1 MKKTIITTIVLG
13 VTSMSS
19 PTPITLY
26 YTNSNDELA
35 TINKVETKQRDLTM
49 FLDSIGFKESNND
62 YTKVNKWGYMGKYQF
77 SKRTLRGL
85 GYKVKPEVF
94 LNNPQLQ
101 EQAMMDLII
110 DNKRVMKKQISKYVG
125 KTINGI
131 LITESG
137 LLASTHLVGP
147 RAVKRYLQ
155 SNGKKVKQDALGT
168 SVEDYMELFS
178 GYNLN
183 L

>member
-1 MKKTIITTIVLG
+1 MKKTIIITMVLG
-13 VTSMSS
+13 TTSLSS
-19 PTPITLY
+19 PTPIVPNY
-26 YTNSNDELA
+26 VDSSNESVI
-35 TINKVETKQRDLTM
+35 INEVKQRDLTM
-49 FLDSIGFKESNND
+49 FLDSLGFKESNND

-101 EQAMMDLII
+101 EQAMMDLLI
-110 DNKRVMKKQISKYVG
+110 DNKKVMRKQISKYVG
-125 KTINGI
+125 KNINGI

-147 RAVKRYLQ
+147 RAVKRYLR

-168 SVEDYMELFS
+168 SVEDYMVLFS
-178 GYNLN
+178 NYNLN

>member
-1 MKKTIITTIVLG
+1 MKKTMIITMVLG
-13 VTSMSS
+13 TTSLSS
-19 PTPITLY
+19 PTPIVPNY
-26 YTNSNDELA
+26 VDSSNESVI
-35 TINKVETKQRDLTM
+35 INEVKQRDLTM
-49 FLDSIGFKESNND
+49 FLYSLGFKESNND

-85 GYKVKPEVF
+85 GYKVKPKVF

-101 EQAMMDLII
+101 EQAMMDLLI
-110 DNKRVMKKQISKYVG
+110 DNKKVMRNQISKYVG
-125 KTINGI
+125 KTINGV

-147 RAVKRYLQ
+147 RAVKRYLR
-155 SNGKKVKQDALGT
+155 SNGKRIKKDALGT
-168 SVEDYMELFS
+168 SVEDYMKNFG
-178 GYNLN
+178 GYNLE